1 MMYQCLKSLHLI
13 AILLFSGGLMAL
25 ALVIS
30 GWQKVAGI
38 VFPHEMSI
46 GRMLLKWDRFV
57 TLPAMIGTWVI
68 GVCIA
73 SMGGWMGQ
81 AWLFGKI
88 TMVVLLSGL
97 HGVMTGALRKR
108 INGTVNASKSWHHF
122 APLLV
127 ALGLAF
133 IIVMLN
139 ARYW

>member
-13 AILLFSGGLMAL
+13 VMLLFSGGLMAL

-30 GWQKVAGI
+30 GWEKVGGF
-38 VFPHEMSI
+38 VLPHETSI
-46 GRMLLKWDRFV
+46 GRILLRWDRFV
-57 TLPAMIGTWVI
+57 TVPAMLGTWVI
-68 GVCIA
+68 GASIA

-88 TMVVLLSGL
+88 TMVVILSGL

-108 INGTVNASKSWHHF
+108 ISGTADTSRSWHHF

-133 IIVMLN
+133 IVVMLN